1 MVVTFHFLD
10 YIKNI
15 KEEPFTKSKEQLQ
28 NILEQ
33 YASLQPKPMNTQ
45 FESKVPKTD
54 AIQRYLQKQQRV
66 THKYP
71 EGIRKLSS
79 YLGINIEQDI

>member
-15 KEEPFTKSKEQLQ
+15 KEGLFTKSNEQLQ

-33 YASLQPKPMNTQ
+33 HESPLPKPMNTQ
-45 FESKVPKTD
+45 FESKVQKTD

-66 THKYP
+66 THKYF
-71 EGIRKLSS
+71 EGIRKLSL
-79 YLGINIEQDI
+79 YFGINI

>member
-1 MVVTFHFLD
+1 MVTFNFLD

-15 KEEPFTKSKEQLQ
+15 KEELFTKSNEQLQ

-33 YASLQPKPMNTQ
+33 YESLQPKPMNAQ
-45 FESKVPKTD
+45 FESKVQKTD

-71 EGIRKLSS
+71 EGIRKLSL
-79 YLGINIEQDI
+79 YFGINI